1 MPDQRAGLSREIDE
15 DLLGH
20 VLRLSL
26 IPAGA
31 AQGGAM
37 HEVDMPAQEGG
48 ERGLVACADVGVEQS
63 GVIHVR
69 GLSSNSR
76 RGQNPTAKGKK
87 VGVGPIKA
95 GLSPSA
101 G

>member
-1 MPDQRAGLSREIDE
+1 MPGQRAGLSREIDE

-37 HEVDMPAQEGG
+37 HEIDVTAHQGG
-48 ERGLVACADVGVEQS
+48 ERGLVVFAGVSVEQG
-63 GVIHVR
+63 GVIHEQ
-69 GLSSNSR
+69 GFI
-76 RGQNPTAKGKK
+76 Q
-87 VGVGPIKA
+87 
-95 GLSPSA
+95 
-101 G
+101 